1 MNLDNLITINNL
13 CENYKIEISF
23 LSNLKDFDLIE
34 IVTIEQVQYIHQDK
48 INDLE
53 KIIRIHNE
61 LGINMEGIDVVFNML
76 SKINELENELN
87 SVRNRLSL
95 YENLL

>member
-61 LGINMEGIDVVFNML
+61 LGVNMEGIDVVFNML

>member
-1 MNLDNLITINNL
+1 MNLDNLISINTL
-13 CENYKIEISF
+13 CTQYNIEISF
-23 LSNLKDFDLIE
+23 FSNLNEFDLIE
-34 IVTIEQVQYIHQDK
+34 IITIEQVQYIQVDK

-76 SKINELENELN
+76 TKIHQLENELN
-87 SVRNRLSL
+87 SVKNRLGL
-95 YENLL
+95 YEN

>member
-1 MNLDNLITINNL
+1 MNLDNLISINTL
-13 CENYKIEISF
+13 CTHYKIEISF
-23 LSNLKDFDLIE
+23 LSNLSDFDLIE
-34 IVTIEQVQYIHQDK
+34 IITIEQVQYIQQDK

-53 KIIRIHNE
+53 KIIRLHNE
-61 LGINMEGIDVVFNML
+61 LGVNMEGIDVVFNML

-87 SVRNRLSL
+87 SVKNRLGL

>member
-1 MNLDNLITINNL
+1 MSLDNLISINTLSTQYN
-13 CENYKIEISF
+13 IEISF
-23 LSNLKDFDLIE
+23 FSNLNEFDLIE
-34 IVTIEQVQYIHQDK
+34 IITIEQVQYIQVDK

-76 SKINELENELN
+76 TKINELENELI
-87 SVRNRLSL
+87 SIKNRLGL
-95 YENLL
+95 YEN

>member
-61 LGINMEGIDVVFNML
+61 LGVNMEGIDVVFKML